1 MAERCIFC
9 EIAAGS
15 LAAPKVFEGPDSLA
29 FLDHRPL
36 FAGHCLL
43 IPRVHVETLTDLP
56 PERVGPLFV
65 RARLLCAAVEQALN
79 ADGTFLA
86 VNNRVSQSVPHLH
99 IHVVP
104 RRRKDGLRGFFW
116 PRGKYP
122 DSEELESVRMAIR
135 TALERLEGLTNA

>member
-15 LAAPKVFEGPDSLA
+15 LAAPTVFEGPDSVA

-56 PERVGPLFV
+56 PLDVGPLFV
-65 RARLLCAAVEQALN
+65 RARLLCAAVEQALD
-79 ADGTFLA
+79 AEGTFLA

-99 IHVVP
+99 IHIVP

-116 PRGKYP
+116 PRTSYP
-122 DSEELESVRMAIR
+122 DSEELERVRLAIR
-135 TALERLEGLTNA
+135 GALERLERPSST

>member
-9 EIAAGS
+9 DIAAGT
-15 LAAPKVFEGPDSLA
+15 LAAPTIYEGPDSLA

-43 IPRVHVETLTDLP
+43 IPRDHIPTLIDLP
-56 PERVGPLFV
+56 PERVGPLFI
-65 RARLLCAAVEQALN
+65 RARLLCAAVEQALD
-79 ADGTFLA
+79 AEGTFLA

-99 IHVVP
+99 IHIVP

-116 PRGKYP
+116 PRQKYSN
-122 DSEELESVRMAIR
+122 SEEMESVRLAIR
-135 TALERLEGLTNA
+135 KALERLEAAKI